1 MERYYYH
8 GIETFLDDEAS
19 CLEMMIDIIK
29 SGAIK
34 TFNNVNG
41 TNSEG
46 MNHICLYKK
55 NDSFDYEHR
64 EPIPMGPMSA
74 LDAWIGSGVVF
85 VISPDINAY
94 QAKYTPEYK
103 RHEGGTNIIDEW
115 RTDEDIPLEK
125 IVGLALPLDTIR
137 QEMQDNKV
145 WGEKLNQLLEI
156 AKQYGWF
163 VVNSED
169 VAFTDKLDNDLKN
182 KKHQLN

>member
-1 MERYYYH
+1 MSITIKNVILGDGKTKICVPIIGTSEQDIYNQAEEIS
-8 GIETFLDDEAS
+8 GLEAD
-19 CLEMMIDIIK
+19 M
-29 SGAIK
+29 
-34 TFNNVNG
+34 V
-41 TNSEG
+41 
-46 MNHICLYKK
+46 
-55 NDSFDYEHR
+55 
-64 EPIPMGPMSA
+64 
-74 LDAWIGSGVVF
+74 
-85 VISPDINAY
+85 
-94 QAKYTPEYK
+94 
-103 RHEGGTNIIDEW
+103 EW